1 MIFFHEKSS
10 ALDRTINSPYALI
23 YSFFFY
29 YLTDSRVKMLVFFN
43 QLAYAFATRFFF
55 IVLLYMQWKYS
66 FFLEKCL
73 NKNIKWSFEKRNM
86 AIMKTKNANFEDE
99 IIISS
104 NILIFFIKK
113 SKKIPW
119 KWESCKKIW
128 NSRFWGIFW

>member
-10 ALDRTINSPYALI
+10 ALDRTINSPYGLI
-23 YSFFFY
+23 HSFFFNVMI
-29 YLTDSRVKMLVFFN
+29 DNRVKLLVFFN
-43 QLAYAFATRFFF
+43 QLAYAVIARFFF